1 MSIKSGRE
9 YVKVCAQCWLQDGA
23 QEGELG
29 GGGHCVARLLPSHLL
44 WVSSGHQP
52 TLSDKEESRDWE
64 NSFLNRDLL
73 AHRRTEPPPS
83 LESSPQPS
91 PFSG

>member
-29 GGGHCVARLLPSHLL
+29 GGGVTVWLGCSPLT
-44 WVSSGHQP
+44 SSG
-52 TLSDKEESRDWE
+52 
-64 NSFLNRDLL
+64 
-73 AHRRTEPPPS
+73 
-83 LESSPQPS
+83 
-91 PFSG
+91 